1 MNLTKLKSL
10 EPAFFLFLILNAYL
24 KFLSNFHITATR
36 VNIIVDQKTLF
47 KKCETVL
54 ALTLFWSWANAP
66 FIWMTGACNF
76 KNPFSWDLSVLDIDQ
91 WKLLGIC
98 IVYRRYFQ
106 L

>member
-76 KNPFSWDLSVLDIDQ
+76 KNPFSVLN
-91 WKLLGIC
+91 LGISA
-98 IVYRRYFQ
+98 F
-106 L
+106 